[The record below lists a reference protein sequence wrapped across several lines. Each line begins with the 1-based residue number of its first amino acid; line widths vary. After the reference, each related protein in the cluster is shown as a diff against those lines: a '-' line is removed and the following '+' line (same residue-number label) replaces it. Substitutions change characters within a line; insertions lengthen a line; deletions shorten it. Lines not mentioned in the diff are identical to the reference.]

1 MKALLCKEFTA
12 VENLTWE
19 DVPDPY
25 PQDGEVIIEIKAA
38 ALNFPDYLIVQ
49 GLYQFKPPLPFS
61 PGSEGA
67 GTISA
72 VGKNVTEY
80 KVGDRVSFMSGWG
93 AFCEKIAVNQKQVIK
108 IPDTITF
115 DLAAAT
121 QIAYGTS
128 YHALIQRGNLTEND
142 EILIL
147 GASGGVGLAA
157 LDIAKAFNVR
167 VVAGVSSEEKA
178 VVCRDYGADDVV
190 IYGTEKLD
198 KEGQKNLSAQ
208 FKEKSQK
215 GGYDIIYDP
224 IGDCYAEPALR
235 TINWKGRYLVIGF
248 AAGEIPIIPLNLA
261 LLKGCA
267 IVGVFWGSFTSYEPQ
282 QNVKN
287 IIEIGKL
294 IAIEKINPFI
304 SKSIPM
310 ESAIDA
316 IKMIGD
322 RKIIGK
328 VVLFID

>member
-1 MKALLCKEFTA
+1 M
-12 VENLTWE
+12 
-19 DVPDPY
+19 
-25 PQDGEVIIEIKAA
+25 
-38 ALNFPDYLIVQ
+38 
-49 GLYQFKPPLPFS
+49 
-61 PGSEGA
+61 
-67 GTISA
+67 
-72 VGKNVTEY
+72 
-80 KVGDRVSFMSGWG
+80 
-93 AFCEKIAVNQKQVIK
+93 
-108 IPDTITF
+108 PDTITF
-115 DLAAAT
+115 ELAAAT

-157 LDIAKAFNVR
+157 LDIAKAFNAR

-198 KEGQKNLSAQ
+198 KEGQKTLSAQ
-208 FKEKSQK
+208 LKEKSKK

-248 AAGEIPIIPLNLA
+248 AAGEIPKIPLNLT

-294 IAIEKINPFI
+294 ITIGKINPFI

-316 IKMIGD
+316 IKMIGE
-322 RKIIGK
+322 RKIVGK

>member
-1 MKALLCKEFTA
+1 MMKALLCKEFTA

-128 YHALIQRGNLTEND
+128 YHALIQRGNLTEKD

-157 LDIAKAFNVR
+157 LDIAKAFNAR
-167 VVAGVSSEEKA
+167 VVAGISSEEKA
-178 VVCRDYGADDVV
+178 VVCRNYGADDVV

-198 KEGQKNLSAQ
+198 TEGQK
-208 FKEKSQK
+208 
-215 GGYDIIYDP
+215 
-224 IGDCYAEPALR
+224 
-235 TINWKGRYLVIGF
+235 
-248 AAGEIPIIPLNLA
+248 
-261 LLKGCA
+261 
-267 IVGVFWGSFTSYEPQ
+267 
-282 QNVKN
+282 
-287 IIEIGKL
+287 
-294 IAIEKINPFI
+294 
-304 SKSIPM
+304 
-310 ESAIDA
+310 
-316 IKMIGD
+316 
-322 RKIIGK
+322 
-328 VVLFID
+328 

>member
-72 VGKNVTEY
+72 VGNNVTEY
-80 KVGDRVSFMSGWG
+80 KVGVRVSFISGWG
-93 AFCEKIAVNQKQVIK
+93 AFCEKIAINQKQVIK
-108 IPDTITF
+108 IPATITF
-115 DLAAAT
+115 ELAAAT
-121 QIAYGTS
+121 QLAYGTS
-128 YHALIQRGNLTEND
+128 YHALIQRGNLTEKD

-157 LDIAKAFNVR
+157 LDIAKAFNAR
-167 VVAGVSSEEKA
+167 VVAGISSEEKA
-178 VVCRDYGADDVV
+178 VVCRNYGADDVV

-198 KEGQKNLSAQ
+198 TEGQKALSAQ

-248 AAGEIPIIPLNLA
+248 AAGEIPRIPLNLA

-267 IVGVFWGSFTSYEPQ
+267 IVGVFWGSFASHEPQ
-282 QNVKN
+282 QNIKN

-294 IAIEKINPFI
+294 IAIGKINPYI

-310 ESAIDA
+310 ESAKDA
-316 IKMIGD
+316 IKMIGE
-322 RKIIGK
+322 RKVVGK
-328 VVLFID
+328 VVLAND